1 VFARLLADTA
11 MAGMDDEGGY
21 ETLPKL
27 EWSGPGPLVRLPV
40 MQDRFY
46 VGVKRY
52 VLCLERRTGREI
64 WRTELKNS
72 ILVNLVVNGDMI
84 LAHAGGVMFGLRAA
98 DGAILWRNEFT
109 GLGYGYCLIATDTS
123 QSIPAAVQH
132 IQLGAVVAASSAA
145 AAG

>member
-1 VFARLLADTA
+1 MVPRLFNYE
-11 MAGMDDEGGY
+11 AGS
-21 ETLPKL
+21 KL
-27 EWSGPGPLVRLPV
+27 EWLPPGRSVRFPG

-72 ILVNLVVNGDMI
+72 VLVNLIVSGDMI
-84 LAHAGGVMFGLRAA
+84 LAHAGGEMFGLRAE
-98 DGAILWRNEFT
+98 DGTILWRNEFA

-123 QSIPAAVQH
+123 LAIPAAVHQM
-132 IQLGAVVAASSAA
+132 QAGAIAAASAATAA
-145 AAG
+145 AASGAS